1 MFYLLRAILKVLSKI
16 FVFFLLFIT
25 SYKLFADSLA
35 VMRAIDRSTGRTFKL
50 KIPINADT
58 KFSNLLINV
67 KYCYKNPIDKEVENY
82 AYLIIKN
89 LLIDENIF
97 QGWMFSSSP
106 SLSSLE
112 HPIYDIWLLDCEKT
126 N

>member
-1 MFYLLRAILKVLSKI
+1 MLTKIYFFIFFFIISNGILAQSIAVL
-16 FVFFLLFIT
+16 
-25 SYKLFADSLA
+25 
-35 VMRAIDRSTGRTFKL
+35 RAIDRSTGRSTKL
-50 KIPINADT
+50 EVSLNEKL

-82 AYLIIKN
+82 AYLIIN
-89 LLIDENIF
+89 DLLLEKKIF
-97 QGWMFSSSP
+97 EGWMFSSSP

-112 HPIYDIWLLDCEKT
+112 HPINDIWLLDCKKF